1 MLLTILS
8 VFFVTFTDK
17 QGCSPIAFSDR
28 AVEQRTKWAIPT
40 DSLDYAVSTT
50 YTDSV
55 RALGGKLMHVSRW
68 MNGATVECED
78 SIANKIAACSFVK
91 AIEQTR
97 NKSAIPQPGTQA
109 STPAII
115 ANQIAALSMPHHDSA
130 NQTSTTT
137 PQLTLFNLP
146 PLHQAGFRGEDIQ
159 IAVIDGGFQNYPVGE
174 HSGNSLSNTF
184 DTAHWL
190 GSYDF
195 TDDTTNFYGATG
207 YHGTM
212 CLSLIA
218 ADCPNTQA
226 SPPAKKSTFQ
236 GDLEGCPGAQAS
248 PPAFKEVRSP
258 GRTKRSY
265 PNSAQQDTEENTYLG
280 AAPAADYYL
289 IRSEEEGKES
299 PKEMDNLVAALEK
312 ADSLGVNIASI
323 SLGYSVFDNEAWDFG
338 YADMNGQTT
347 RCSQAAQI
355 AARKGMLVCVAAGN
369 EGNKEWHYLT
379 APADADSILCV
390 GAVDSEGT
398 IAAFSSRGPSSDG
411 RVKPD
416 VCAVGSGSCIIR
428 PSDGTIQYGNGT
440 SFACP
445 LIAGMAACIWSALPD
460 LNAMEIRRRIIC
472 SADRYHYPDADYGY
486 GIPNAWLA
494 YLGIESTTNTTQNTN
509 TPHYQ
514 KIYRNGTLFILRDGQ
529 WYDVMG
535 RKVRLR

>member
-17 QGCSPIAFSDR
+17 QGCAPIAFSDR
-28 AVEQRTKWAIPT
+28 ALEQRTKWAIPT

-55 RALGGKLMHVSRW
+55 RALGGQVMHVSRW

-97 NKSAIPQPGTQA
+97 NETDSRRYLYRKQDFLHSSEADMARGTDAQLALYNLQPLL
-109 STPAII
+109 
-115 ANQIAALSMPHHDSA
+115 AAGHKGNGIVM
-130 NQTSTTT
+130 T
-137 PQLTLFNLP
+137 
-146 PLHQAGFRGEDIQ
+146 
-159 IAVIDGGFQNYPVGE
+159 VIDGGFHNYPVGE

-190 GSYDF
+190 GSFDF
-195 TDDTTNFYGATG
+195 TDDADEFYGATG

-212 CLSLIA
+212 CLGLISA
-218 ADCPNTQA
+218 
-226 SPPAKKSTFQ
+226 
-236 GDLEGCPGAQAS
+236 
-248 PPAFKEVRSP
+248 
-258 GRTKRSY
+258 RTGHY
-265 PNSAQQDTEENTYLG
+265 VG
-280 AAPAADYYL
+280 AAPQADYYL
-289 IRSEEEGKES
+289 MRSEEDGKES

-323 SLGYSVFDNEAWDFG
+323 SLGYSVFDNEEWDFG
-338 YADMNGQTT
+338 YADMDGQTT

-390 GAVDSEGT
+390 GAVDRDSVV
-398 IAAFSSRGPSSDG
+398 ASFSSRGPCSDG

-416 VCAVGSGSCIIR
+416 VCAVGEGSCIIQ
-428 PSDGTIQYGNGT
+428 PSDGSIQYGNGT

-445 LIAGMAACIWSALPD
+445 LIAGMAACVWFALPD

-472 SADRYHYPDADYGY
+472 SANRYHNPDAEYGY

-494 YLGIESTTNTTQNTN
+494 YIGKEADLTAPKDVSRPDGSTNAPTCR
-509 TPHYQ
+509 
-514 KIYRNGTLFILRDGQ
+514 KRYRNGTLYILRGTQ
-529 WYDVMG
+529 YYDTLG
-535 RKVRLR
+535 RRVTLE

>member
-1 MLLTILS
+1 MTSLFTLLSI
-8 VFFVTFTDK
+8 FFVTFTDK
-17 QGCSPIAFSDR
+17 QGSAPIVFSDR
-28 AVEQRTKWAIPT
+28 AVEQRTKWDIPT

-50 YTDSV
+50 YIDSV
-55 RALGGKLMHVSRW
+55 RALGGKIMHLSRW

-91 AIEQTR
+91 DIEQTR
-97 NKSAIPQPGTQA
+97 NETDSRRYLYRKQDFLHSSDVDMAQGTDAQLALYNLQPLL
-109 STPAII
+109 
-115 ANQIAALSMPHHDSA
+115 AAGYKGNGIVM
-130 NQTSTTT
+130 T
-137 PQLTLFNLP
+137 
-146 PLHQAGFRGEDIQ
+146 
-159 IAVIDGGFQNYPVGE
+159 VIDGGFHNYPVGE
-174 HSGNSLSNTF
+174 HSRNSLSNTF

-218 ADCPNTQA
+218 GDCPGTQESPPAKKSPFQGDLEGFPGTQA
-226 SPPAKKSTFQ
+226 SPPAS
-236 GDLEGCPGAQAS
+236 
-248 PPAFKEVRSP
+248 KEVRSP

-289 IRSEEEGKES
+289 MRSEEEGKES

-323 SLGYSVFDNEAWDFG
+323 SLGYSVFDNEEWDFG

-472 SADRYHYPDADYGY
+472 SADRYHNPDADYGH

-494 YLGIESTTNTTQNTN
+494 YLGVESATNTTQNTN
-509 TPHYQ
+509 TQHYQ

>member
-17 QGCSPIAFSDR
+17 QGCAPIAFSDR
-28 AVEQRTKWAIPT
+28 ALEQRTKWAIPT
-40 DSLDYAVSTT
+40 DSLDYAVSST

-55 RALGGKLMHVSRW
+55 RALGGQVMHVSRW

-97 NKSAIPQPGTQA
+97 NETDSRRYLYRKQDFLHSSEADMARGTDAQL
-109 STPAII
+109 
-115 ANQIAALSMPHHDSA
+115 ALY
-130 NQTSTTT
+130 
-137 PQLTLFNLP
+137 NLP
-146 PLHQAGFRGEDIQ
+146 PLLAAGHKGNGIVMT
-159 IAVIDGGFQNYPVGE
+159 VIDGGFHNYPVGE

-190 GSYDF
+190 GSFDF
-195 TDDTTNFYGATG
+195 TDDADEFYGATG

-212 CLSLIA
+212 CLGLISA
-218 ADCPNTQA
+218 
-226 SPPAKKSTFQ
+226 
-236 GDLEGCPGAQAS
+236 
-248 PPAFKEVRSP
+248 
-258 GRTKRSY
+258 RTGHY
-265 PNSAQQDTEENTYLG
+265 VG
-280 AAPAADYYL
+280 AAPQADYYL
-289 IRSEEEGKES
+289 MRSEEDGKES

-323 SLGYSVFDNEAWDFG
+323 SLGYSVFDNEEWDFG

-390 GAVDSEGT
+390 GAVDRDSVV
-398 IAAFSSRGPSSDG
+398 ASFSSRGPCSDG

-416 VCAVGSGSCIIR
+416 VCAVGEGSCIIQ
-428 PSDGTIQYGNGT
+428 PSDGSIQYGNGT

-445 LIAGMAACIWSALPD
+445 LIAGMAACVWSALPD

-472 SADRYHYPDADYGY
+472 SADRYHNPDADYGY

-494 YLGIESTTNTTQNTN
+494 YIGKEADLTAPKDVSRPDGSTNASTCR
-509 TPHYQ
+509 
-514 KIYRNGTLFILRDGQ
+514 KRYRNGTLYILRGTQ
-529 WYDVMG
+529 YYDTLG
-535 RKVRLR
+535 RRVTLE

>member
-1 MLLTILS
+1 MSFLFTLLSI
-8 VFFVTFTDK
+8 FFVTFTDK
-17 QGCSPIAFSDR
+17 QGSAPIAFTDR
-28 AVEQRTKWAIPT
+28 ALEQRTKWAIPT

-55 RALGGKLMHVSRW
+55 RALGGQVMHVSRW

-97 NKSAIPQPGTQA
+97 NETDSRRYLYRKQDFLHSSEADMARGTDAQLALYNLQPLL
-109 STPAII
+109 
-115 ANQIAALSMPHHDSA
+115 AAGHKGNGIVM
-130 NQTSTTT
+130 T
-137 PQLTLFNLP
+137 
-146 PLHQAGFRGEDIQ
+146 
-159 IAVIDGGFQNYPVGE
+159 VIDGGFHNYPVGE

-190 GSYDF
+190 GSFDF
-195 TDDTTNFYGATG
+195 TDDADEFYGATG

-212 CLSLIA
+212 CLGLISA
-218 ADCPNTQA
+218 
-226 SPPAKKSTFQ
+226 
-236 GDLEGCPGAQAS
+236 
-248 PPAFKEVRSP
+248 
-258 GRTKRSY
+258 RTGHY
-265 PNSAQQDTEENTYLG
+265 VG
-280 AAPAADYYL
+280 AATQADYYL
-289 IRSEEEGKES
+289 MRSEEDGKES

-323 SLGYSVFDNEAWDFG
+323 SLGYSVFDNEEWDFG

-355 AARKGMLVCVAAGN
+355 AARKGMLVFVAAGN

-390 GAVDSEGT
+390 GAVDTDSVV
-398 IAAFSSRGPSSDG
+398 ASFSSRGPCSDG

-416 VCAVGSGSCIIR
+416 VCAAGEGSCIIQ

-445 LIAGMAACIWSALPD
+445 LIAGMAACVWSALPD
-460 LNAMEIRRRIIC
+460 LDAMEIRRRIIC
-472 SADRYHYPDADYGY
+472 SADRYHNPNADYGY

-494 YLGIESTTNTTQNTN
+494 YIGKEADLNAPKDVSRPVGSTNAPTCR
-509 TPHYQ
+509 
-514 KIYRNGTLFILRDGQ
+514 KRYRNGTLYILRGTQ
-529 WYDVMG
+529 YYDTLG
-535 RKVRLR
+535 RRVTLE

>member
-17 QGCSPIAFSDR
+17 QGCAPIAFSDR
-28 AVEQRTKWAIPT
+28 AMEQRTKWAIPT

-55 RALGGKLMHVSRW
+55 RALGGKVMHVSRW

-97 NKSAIPQPGTQA
+97 NETDSRRYLYRKQDFLHSSEADMARGTDAQLALYNLQPLL
-109 STPAII
+109 
-115 ANQIAALSMPHHDSA
+115 AAGHKGNGIVM
-130 NQTSTTT
+130 T
-137 PQLTLFNLP
+137 
-146 PLHQAGFRGEDIQ
+146 
-159 IAVIDGGFQNYPVGE
+159 VIDGGFHNYPVGE

-190 GSYDF
+190 GSFDF
-195 TDDTTNFYGATG
+195 TDDADEFYGATG

-212 CLSLIA
+212 CLGLISA
-218 ADCPNTQA
+218 
-226 SPPAKKSTFQ
+226 
-236 GDLEGCPGAQAS
+236 
-248 PPAFKEVRSP
+248 
-258 GRTKRSY
+258 RTGHY
-265 PNSAQQDTEENTYLG
+265 VG
-280 AAPAADYYL
+280 AATQADYYL
-289 IRSEEEGKES
+289 MRSEEDGKES

-323 SLGYSVFDNEAWDFG
+323 SLGYSVFDNEEWDFG

-390 GAVDSEGT
+390 GAVDRDSVV
-398 IAAFSSRGPSSDG
+398 ASFSSRGPCSDG

-416 VCAVGSGSCIIR
+416 VCAVGEGSCIIQ
-428 PSDGTIQYGNGT
+428 PSDGSIQYGNGT

-445 LIAGMAACIWSALPD
+445 LIAGMAACVWSALPD

-472 SADRYHYPDADYGY
+472 SANRYHNPDAEYGY

-494 YLGIESTTNTTQNTN
+494 YIGKEADLTDPKDMSRPVGSTNAPTC
-509 TPHYQ
+509 Q
-514 KIYRNGTLFILRDGQ
+514 KRYRNGTIYILRGTQ
-529 WYDVMG
+529 YYDTLG
-535 RKVRLR
+535 RRVALE

>member
-1 MLLTILS
+1 MTSLFTLLSI
-8 VFFVTFTDK
+8 FFVTFTDK
-17 QGCSPIAFSDR
+17 QGSAPIAFSDR
-28 AVEQRTKWAIPT
+28 AVEQRTKWDIPT

-55 RALGGKLMHVSRW
+55 RALGGKIMHVSRW
-68 MNGATVECED
+68 MNGATIDCED

-97 NKSAIPQPGTQA
+97 NETDSRRYLYRKQDFLHSSEADMAQGTDAQLALYNLQPLL
-109 STPAII
+109 
-115 ANQIAALSMPHHDSA
+115 AAGYKGNGIVM
-130 NQTSTTT
+130 T
-137 PQLTLFNLP
+137 
-146 PLHQAGFRGEDIQ
+146 
-159 IAVIDGGFQNYPVGE
+159 VIDGGFHNYPVGE

-218 ADCPNTQA
+218 
-226 SPPAKKSTFQ
+226 
-236 GDLEGCPGAQAS
+236 GD
-248 PPAFKEVRSP
+248 FKEVPSEVYP
-258 GRTKRSY
+258 DTIGSRTKRSY

-289 IRSEEEGKES
+289 MRSEEEGKES

-323 SLGYSVFDNEAWDFG
+323 SLGYSVFDNEEWDFG

-416 VCAVGSGSCIIR
+416 VCAVGAGSCIIQ
-428 PSDGTIQYGNGT
+428 PSDGSIQYGNGT

-472 SADRYHYPDADYGY
+472 SADRYHNPDADYGY

-494 YLGIESTTNTTQNTN
+494 YLGEETNLFEGAEDGAERCTKQW
-509 TPHYQ
+509 Q
-514 KIYRNGTLFILRDGQ
+514 NGTLYILRAGER
-529 WYDVMG
+529 YDMLG
-535 RKVRLR
+535 RKVAEE

>member
-17 QGCSPIAFSDR
+17 QGCAPIAFTDR
-28 AVEQRTKWAIPT
+28 ALEQRTKWAIPT

-55 RALGGKLMHVSRW
+55 RALGGQVMHVSRW

-97 NKSAIPQPGTQA
+97 NETDSRRYLYRKQDFLHSSEADMARGTDAQLALYNLQPLL
-109 STPAII
+109 
-115 ANQIAALSMPHHDSA
+115 AAGHKGNGIVM
-130 NQTSTTT
+130 T
-137 PQLTLFNLP
+137 
-146 PLHQAGFRGEDIQ
+146 
-159 IAVIDGGFQNYPVGE
+159 VIDGGFHNYPVGE

-190 GSYDF
+190 GSFDF
-195 TDDTTNFYGATG
+195 TDDADEFYGATG

-212 CLSLIA
+212 CLGLISA
-218 ADCPNTQA
+218 
-226 SPPAKKSTFQ
+226 
-236 GDLEGCPGAQAS
+236 
-248 PPAFKEVRSP
+248 
-258 GRTKRSY
+258 RTGHY
-265 PNSAQQDTEENTYLG
+265 VG
-280 AAPAADYYL
+280 AAPQADYYL
-289 IRSEEEGKES
+289 MRSEEDGKES

-323 SLGYSVFDNEAWDFG
+323 SLGYSVFDNEEWDFG

-390 GAVDSEGT
+390 GAVDRDSVV
-398 IAAFSSRGPSSDG
+398 ASFSSRGPCSDG

-416 VCAVGSGSCIIR
+416 VCAVGEGSCIIQ
-428 PSDGTIQYGNGT
+428 PSDGSIQYGNGT

-445 LIAGMAACIWSALPD
+445 LIAGMAACVWSALPD

-472 SADRYHYPDADYGY
+472 SANRYHNPDADYGY

-494 YLGIESTTNTTQNTN
+494 YLGEET
-509 TPHYQ
+509 
-514 KIYRNGTLFILRDGQ
+514 GLLDGETEETCTKQ
-529 WYDVMG
+529 WQDGALYIIRVGERYDMLG
-535 RKVRLR
+535 RKVDR

>member
-17 QGCSPIAFSDR
+17 QGCSPIDFSDR

-55 RALGGKLMHVSRW
+55 RALGGKIMHVSRW
-68 MNGATVECED
+68 MNGATIDCED

-97 NKSAIPQPGTQA
+97 NETDSRRYLYRKQDFLHSSEADMAQGTDAQLALYNLQPLL
-109 STPAII
+109 
-115 ANQIAALSMPHHDSA
+115 AA
-130 NQTSTTT
+130 
-137 PQLTLFNLP
+137 
-146 PLHQAGFRGEDIQ
+146 GYKGEGIVL
-159 IAVIDGGFQNYPVGE
+159 AVIDGGFQNYPIGE

-184 DTAHWL
+184 NTTHWL
-190 GSYDF
+190 GSFDF
-195 TDDTTNFYGATG
+195 TDDTDDFYGATG

-218 ADCPNTQA
+218 GERED
-226 SPPAKKSTFQ
+226 
-236 GDLEGCPGAQAS
+236 
-248 PPAFKEVRSP
+248 
-258 GRTKRSY
+258 
-265 PNSAQQDTEENTYLG
+265 YLG
-280 AAPAADYYL
+280 TAPAADYYL
-289 IRSEEEGKES
+289 MRSEEEGKES

-323 SLGYSVFDNEAWDFG
+323 SLGYSEFDNEAWDFG
-338 YADMNGQTT
+338 YQDMNGQTT

-369 EGNKEWHYLT
+369 EGDKEWHYLT

-390 GAVDSEGT
+390 GAVDNEGT

-416 VCAVGSGSCIIR
+416 VCAVGAGSCIVN
-428 PSDGTIQYGNGT
+428 PSDGSIQYGNGT

-472 SADRYHYPDADYGY
+472 SADRYHSPDADYGY

-494 YLGIESTTNTTQNTN
+494 YLGEETNLFEGAEDGAERCTKQW
-509 TPHYQ
+509 Q
-514 KIYRNGTLFILRDGQ
+514 NGTLYILRAGER
-529 WYDVMG
+529 YDMLG
-535 RKVRLR
+535 RKVAEE

>member
-1 MLLTILS
+1 MSFLFTLLSI
-8 VFFVTFTDK
+8 FFVTFTDK
-17 QGCSPIAFSDR
+17 QGCAPIAFSDR
-28 AVEQRTKWAIPT
+28 ALEQRTKWAIPT

-55 RALGGKLMHVSRW
+55 RALGGQVMHVSRW

-97 NKSAIPQPGTQA
+97 NETDSRRYLYRKQDFLHSSEADMARGTDAQL
-109 STPAII
+109 
-115 ANQIAALSMPHHDSA
+115 ALY
-130 NQTSTTT
+130 
-137 PQLTLFNLP
+137 NLP
-146 PLHQAGFRGEDIQ
+146 PLLAAGHKGNGIVLT
-159 IAVIDGGFQNYPVGE
+159 VIDGGFHNYPVGE

-190 GSYDF
+190 GSFDF
-195 TDDTTNFYGATG
+195 TDDADEFYGATG

-212 CLSLIA
+212 CLGLISA
-218 ADCPNTQA
+218 
-226 SPPAKKSTFQ
+226 
-236 GDLEGCPGAQAS
+236 
-248 PPAFKEVRSP
+248 
-258 GRTKRSY
+258 RTGHY
-265 PNSAQQDTEENTYLG
+265 VG
-280 AAPAADYYL
+280 AAPQADYYL
-289 IRSEEEGKES
+289 MRSEEDGKES

-323 SLGYSVFDNEAWDFG
+323 SLGYSVFDNEEWDFG

-390 GAVDSEGT
+390 GAVDRDSVV
-398 IAAFSSRGPSSDG
+398 ASFSSRGPCSDG

-416 VCAVGSGSCIIR
+416 VCAVGEGSCIIQ
-428 PSDGTIQYGNGT
+428 PSDGSIQYGNGT

-445 LIAGMAACIWSALPD
+445 LIAGMAACVWSALPD

-472 SADRYHYPDADYGY
+472 SADRYHNPDAEYGY

-494 YLGIESTTNTTQNTN
+494 YLGEET
-509 TPHYQ
+509 
-514 KIYRNGTLFILRDGQ
+514 GLLDGETEETCTKQ
-529 WYDVMG
+529 WQDGALYIIRAGERYDMLG
-535 RKVRLR
+535 RKVDR

>member
-17 QGCSPIAFSDR
+17 QGCAPIAFTDR
-28 AVEQRTKWAIPT
+28 ALEQRTKWAIPT

-55 RALGGKLMHVSRW
+55 RALGGQVMHVSRW

-97 NKSAIPQPGTQA
+97 NETDSRRYLYRKQDFLHSSEADMARGTDAQL
-109 STPAII
+109 
-115 ANQIAALSMPHHDSA
+115 ALY
-130 NQTSTTT
+130 
-137 PQLTLFNLP
+137 NLP
-146 PLHQAGFRGEDIQ
+146 PLLAAGHKGNGIVMT
-159 IAVIDGGFQNYPVGE
+159 VIDGGFHNYPVGE

-190 GSYDF
+190 GSFDF
-195 TDDTTNFYGATG
+195 TDDADEFYGATG

-212 CLSLIA
+212 CLGLISA
-218 ADCPNTQA
+218 
-226 SPPAKKSTFQ
+226 
-236 GDLEGCPGAQAS
+236 
-248 PPAFKEVRSP
+248 
-258 GRTKRSY
+258 RTGHY
-265 PNSAQQDTEENTYLG
+265 VG
-280 AAPAADYYL
+280 AAPQADYYL
-289 IRSEEEGKES
+289 MRSEEDGKES

-323 SLGYSVFDNEAWDFG
+323 SLGYSVFDNEEWDFG

-390 GAVDSEGT
+390 GAVDRDSVV
-398 IAAFSSRGPSSDG
+398 ASFSSRGPCSDG

-416 VCAVGSGSCIIR
+416 VCAVGEGSCIIQ
-428 PSDGTIQYGNGT
+428 PSDGSIQYGNGT

-445 LIAGMAACIWSALPD
+445 LIAGMAACVWSALPD

-472 SADRYHYPDADYGY
+472 SADRYHNPDAEYGY

-494 YLGIESTTNTTQNTN
+494 YIGKEADLTDPKDMSRPVGSTNAPTC
-509 TPHYQ
+509 Q
-514 KIYRNGTLFILRDGQ
+514 KRYRNGTLYILRGTQ
-529 WYDVMG
+529 YYDTLG
-535 RKVRLR
+535 RIVTLE

>member
-17 QGCSPIAFSDR
+17 QGSAPIAFSDR
-28 AVEQRTKWAIPT
+28 ALEQRTKWAIPT

-55 RALGGKLMHVSRW
+55 RALGGKIMHVSRW
-68 MNGATVECED
+68 MNGATIECED

-97 NKSAIPQPGTQA
+97 NETDSRRYLYRRQDFLHSSEADIAQGTDAQLALYNLQPLL
-109 STPAII
+109 
-115 ANQIAALSMPHHDSA
+115 AAGYKGNGIVM
-130 NQTSTTT
+130 T
-137 PQLTLFNLP
+137 
-146 PLHQAGFRGEDIQ
+146 
-159 IAVIDGGFQNYPVGE
+159 VIDGGFHNYPVGE

-218 ADCPNTQA
+218 GDCPGTQ
-226 SPPAKKSTFQ
+226 
-236 GDLEGCPGAQAS
+236 ES
-248 PPAFKEVRSP
+248 PPAFP

-323 SLGYSVFDNEAWDFG
+323 SLGYSVFDNEEWDFG

-390 GAVDSEGT
+390 GAVDRDSVV
-398 IAAFSSRGPSSDG
+398 ASFSSRGPCSDG

-472 SADRYHYPDADYGY
+472 SADRYHNPDADYGY

-494 YLGIESTTNTTQNTN
+494 YLGEETNLFEGAEDGAERCTKQW
-509 TPHYQ
+509 Q
-514 KIYRNGTLFILRDGQ
+514 NGTVYILRAGER
-529 WYDVMG
+529 YDMLG
-535 RKVRLR
+535 RKVAEE

>member
-17 QGCSPIAFSDR
+17 QGCAPIAFTDR
-28 AVEQRTKWAIPT
+28 ALEQRTKWAIPT

-55 RALGGKLMHVSRW
+55 RALGGQVMHVSRW

-91 AIEQTR
+91 AIDQTR
-97 NKSAIPQPGTQA
+97 NETDSRRYLYRKQDFLHSSEADMARGTDAQLALYNLQPLL
-109 STPAII
+109 
-115 ANQIAALSMPHHDSA
+115 AAGHKGNGIVM
-130 NQTSTTT
+130 T
-137 PQLTLFNLP
+137 
-146 PLHQAGFRGEDIQ
+146 
-159 IAVIDGGFQNYPVGE
+159 VIDGGFQNYPVGE

-184 DTAHWL
+184 DTSHWL
-190 GSYDF
+190 GSFDF
-195 TDDTTNFYGATG
+195 TDDADEFYGATG

-218 ADCPNTQA
+218 
-226 SPPAKKSTFQ
+226 
-236 GDLEGCPGAQAS
+236 GD
-248 PPAFKEVRSP
+248 FKEVRSP
-258 GRTKRSY
+258 GRTKRRCPS
-265 PNSAQQDTEENTYLG
+265 SFQQDTEGNTYLG
-280 AAPAADYYL
+280 AAPQADYYL
-289 IRSEEEGKES
+289 MRSEEDGKES

-323 SLGYSVFDNEAWDFG
+323 SLGYSVFDNEEWDFG

-390 GAVDSEGT
+390 GAVDRDSVV
-398 IAAFSSRGPSSDG
+398 ASFSSRGPCSDG

-416 VCAVGSGSCIIR
+416 VCAVGEGSCIIQ
-428 PSDGTIQYGNGT
+428 PSDGSIQYGNGT

-445 LIAGMAACIWSALPD
+445 LIAGMAACVWSALPD

-472 SADRYHYPDADYGY
+472 SADRYHNPDADYGY

-494 YLGIESTTNTTQNTN
+494 YIGKEADLNAPKDMSRPVGSPNAPTCR
-509 TPHYQ
+509 
-514 KIYRNGTLFILRDGQ
+514 KRYRNGTLYILRGTQ
-529 WYDVMG
+529 YYDTLG
-535 RKVRLR
+535 RRVTLE

>member
-17 QGCSPIAFSDR
+17 QGCAPIAFSDR

-55 RALGGKLMHVSRW
+55 RALGGKIMHVSRW
-68 MNGATVECED
+68 MNGATIECED
-78 SIANKIAACSFVK
+78 SIANKITACSFVK
-91 AIEQTR
+91 AVEQTR
-97 NKSAIPQPGTQA
+97 NETDSRRYLYRKQDFLHSSEADMAQGTDA
-109 STPAII
+109 
-115 ANQIAALSMPHHDSA
+115 
-130 NQTSTTT
+130 
-137 PQLTLFNLP
+137 QLALFNLQ
-146 PLHQAGFRGEDIQ
+146 PLLAAGYKGEGIVL
-159 IAVIDGGFQNYPVGE
+159 AVIDGGFQNYPIGE

-184 DTAHWL
+184 DTTHWL
-190 GSYDF
+190 GSFDF
-195 TDDTTNFYGATG
+195 TDDTDDFYGATG

-218 ADCPNTQA
+218 GERED
-226 SPPAKKSTFQ
+226 
-236 GDLEGCPGAQAS
+236 
-248 PPAFKEVRSP
+248 
-258 GRTKRSY
+258 
-265 PNSAQQDTEENTYLG
+265 YLG
-280 AAPAADYYL
+280 AATQADYYL
-289 IRSEEEGKES
+289 MRSEEEGKES

-338 YADMNGQTT
+338 YQDMNGQTT

-369 EGNKEWHYLT
+369 EGDKEWHYLT

-390 GAVDSEGT
+390 GAVDNEGT
-398 IAAFSSRGPSSDG
+398 IAAFSSRGPSSEG

-416 VCAVGSGSCIIR
+416 VCAVGAGSCIVN
-428 PSDGTIQYGNGT
+428 PSDGSIQYGNGT

-445 LIAGMAACIWSALPD
+445 LIAGMAACVWSALPD

-472 SADRYHYPDADYGY
+472 SADRYHSPDADYGY

-494 YLGIESTTNTTQNTN
+494 YLGEETNLFEGAEDGAERCTKQW
-509 TPHYQ
+509 Q
-514 KIYRNGTLFILRDGQ
+514 NGTLYILRAGER
-529 WYDVMG
+529 YDMLG
-535 RKVRLR
+535 RKVAEE

>member
-17 QGCSPIAFSDR
+17 QGSAPIAFSDR
-28 AVEQRTKWAIPT
+28 ALEQRTKWAIPT

-55 RALGGKLMHVSRW
+55 RALGGQVMHVSRW

-91 AIEQTR
+91 DIEQTR
-97 NKSAIPQPGTQA
+97 NKSATPQPGTQA

-115 ANQIAALSMPHHDSA
+115 ANHIAALSMPHHDSD
-130 NQTSTTT
+130 NQASTTT

-174 HSGNSLSNTF
+174 HSNHAMTHYF
-184 DTAHWL
+184 DTTHCL
-190 GSYDF
+190 GTFDF

-207 YHGTM
+207 SHGTM

-218 ADCPNTQA
+218 GDCP
-226 SPPAKKSTFQ
+226 
-236 GDLEGCPGAQAS
+236 GVQAS

-258 GRTKRSY
+258 GRTKRNY

-323 SLGYSVFDNEAWDFG
+323 SLGYSVFDNEEWDFG

-398 IAAFSSRGPSSDG
+398 IATFSSRGPSSDG

-494 YLGIESTTNTTQNTN
+494 YLGIESATNTTQNTN

>member
-17 QGCSPIAFSDR
+17 QGCAPIAFSDR
-28 AVEQRTKWAIPT
+28 ALEQRTKWAIPT

-55 RALGGKLMHVSRW
+55 RALGGKVMHVSRW

-97 NKSAIPQPGTQA
+97 NETDSRRYLYRKQDFLHSSEADMARGTDAQLALYNLQPLL
-109 STPAII
+109 
-115 ANQIAALSMPHHDSA
+115 AAGHKGNGIVM
-130 NQTSTTT
+130 T
-137 PQLTLFNLP
+137 
-146 PLHQAGFRGEDIQ
+146 
-159 IAVIDGGFQNYPVGE
+159 VIDGGFHNYPVGE

-190 GSYDF
+190 GSFDF
-195 TDDTTNFYGATG
+195 TDDADEFYGATG

-212 CLSLIA
+212 CLGLISA
-218 ADCPNTQA
+218 
-226 SPPAKKSTFQ
+226 
-236 GDLEGCPGAQAS
+236 
-248 PPAFKEVRSP
+248 
-258 GRTKRSY
+258 RTGHY
-265 PNSAQQDTEENTYLG
+265 VG
-280 AAPAADYYL
+280 AAPQADYYL
-289 IRSEEEGKES
+289 MRSEEDGKES

-323 SLGYSVFDNEAWDFG
+323 SLGYSVFDNEEWDFG

-390 GAVDSEGT
+390 GAVDRDSVV
-398 IAAFSSRGPSSDG
+398 ASFSSRGPCSDG

-416 VCAVGSGSCIIR
+416 VCAVGEGSCIIQ
-428 PSDGTIQYGNGT
+428 PSDGSIQYGNGT

-445 LIAGMAACIWSALPD
+445 LIAGMAACVWSALPD

-472 SADRYHYPDADYGY
+472 SADRYHNPDADYGY

-494 YLGIESTTNTTQNTN
+494 YIGKEADLTAPKDMSRPDGSTNAPTC
-509 TPHYQ
+509 Q
-514 KIYRNGTLFILRDGQ
+514 KIYRNGTLYILRGTQ
-529 WYDVMG
+529 CYDTMG
-535 RKVRLR
+535 RRVAF

>member
-17 QGCSPIAFSDR
+17 QGSAPIAFSDR

-55 RALGGKLMHVSRW
+55 RALGGKIMHLSRW
-68 MNGATVECED
+68 MNGATIDCED
-78 SIANKIAACSFVK
+78 SIADKIAACSFVK

-97 NKSAIPQPGTQA
+97 NETDSRRYLYRKQDFLHSSEADMAQGTDAQLALYNLQPLL
-109 STPAII
+109 
-115 ANQIAALSMPHHDSA
+115 AA
-130 NQTSTTT
+130 
-137 PQLTLFNLP
+137 
-146 PLHQAGFRGEDIQ
+146 GYKGEGIVL
-159 IAVIDGGFQNYPVGE
+159 AVIDGGFQNYPVGE

-218 ADCPNTQA
+218 GERED
-226 SPPAKKSTFQ
+226 
-236 GDLEGCPGAQAS
+236 
-248 PPAFKEVRSP
+248 
-258 GRTKRSY
+258 
-265 PNSAQQDTEENTYLG
+265 YLG
-280 AAPAADYYL
+280 AATQADYYL
-289 IRSEEEGKES
+289 MRSEEEGKES

-312 ADSLGVNIASI
+312 ADSFGVNIASI
-323 SLGYSVFDNEAWDFG
+323 SLGYSAFDNEACDFS
-338 YADMNGQTT
+338 YQDMNGQTT

-369 EGNKEWHYLT
+369 EGDKEWHYLT

-390 GAVDSEGT
+390 GAVDNEGT

-416 VCAVGSGSCIIR
+416 VCAVGAGSCIVN
-428 PSDGTIQYGNGT
+428 PSDGSIQYGNGT

-472 SADRYHYPDADYGY
+472 SADRYHSPDADYGY

-494 YLGIESTTNTTQNTN
+494 YLGVESAIPSPQSTDTADACQI
-509 TPHYQ
+509 
-514 KIYRNGTLFILRDGQ
+514 IYRTGTFFILRGTQ
-529 WYDVMG
+529 CYDMMG
-535 RKVRLR
+535 RKVAF

>member
-17 QGCSPIAFSDR
+17 QGSAPIAFSDR

-55 RALGGKLMHVSRW
+55 RALGGKIMHVSRW

-78 SIANKIAACSFVK
+78 SIANKIATCSFVK

-97 NKSAIPQPGTQA
+97 NETDSRRYLYRKQDFLHSSEADMAQGTDAQLALYNLQPLL
-109 STPAII
+109 
-115 ANQIAALSMPHHDSA
+115 AA
-130 NQTSTTT
+130 
-137 PQLTLFNLP
+137 
-146 PLHQAGFRGEDIQ
+146 GYKGEGIVL
-159 IAVIDGGFQNYPVGE
+159 AVIDGGFQNYPVGE

-184 DTAHWL
+184 DTTHCL
-190 GSYDF
+190 GTFDF
-195 TDDTTNFYGATG
+195 TDDTDDFYGATG

-218 ADCPNTQA
+218 GERED
-226 SPPAKKSTFQ
+226 
-236 GDLEGCPGAQAS
+236 
-248 PPAFKEVRSP
+248 
-258 GRTKRSY
+258 
-265 PNSAQQDTEENTYLG
+265 YLG
-280 AAPAADYYL
+280 AATQADYYL
-289 IRSEEEGKES
+289 MRSEEEGKES
-299 PKEMDNLVAALEK
+299 PKEMDNLVVALEK

-323 SLGYSVFDNEAWDFG
+323 SLGYSMFDNEAWDFG
-338 YADMNGQTT
+338 YQDMNGQTT

-369 EGNKEWHYLT
+369 EGDKEWHYLT

-390 GAVDSEGT
+390 GAVDNEGT

-416 VCAVGSGSCIIR
+416 VCAVGSGSCIVN
-428 PSDGTIQYGNGT
+428 PSDGSIQYGNGT

-445 LIAGMAACIWSALPD
+445 LMAGMAACVWSALPD

-472 SADRYHYPDADYGY
+472 SADRYHSPDADYGY

-494 YLGIESTTNTTQNTN
+494 YLGEETNLFEGAEDGAERCTKQW
-509 TPHYQ
+509 Q
-514 KIYRNGTLFILRDGQ
+514 NGTLYILRAGER
-529 WYDVMG
+529 YDMLG
-535 RKVRLR
+535 RKVAEE

>member
-17 QGCSPIAFSDR
+17 QGCAPIAFSDR
-28 AVEQRTKWAIPT
+28 ALEQRTKWAIPT

-55 RALGGKLMHVSRW
+55 QELGGKIMHVSRW

-97 NKSAIPQPGTQA
+97 NETDSRRYLYRKQDFLHSSEADMARGTDAQLALYNLQPLL
-109 STPAII
+109 
-115 ANQIAALSMPHHDSA
+115 AAGHKGNGIVM
-130 NQTSTTT
+130 T
-137 PQLTLFNLP
+137 
-146 PLHQAGFRGEDIQ
+146 
-159 IAVIDGGFQNYPVGE
+159 VIDGGFHNYPVGE
-174 HSGNSLSNTF
+174 HCGNSLSNTF

-190 GSYDF
+190 GSFDF
-195 TDDTTNFYGATG
+195 TDDADEFYGATG

-212 CLSLIA
+212 CLGLISA
-218 ADCPNTQA
+218 
-226 SPPAKKSTFQ
+226 
-236 GDLEGCPGAQAS
+236 
-248 PPAFKEVRSP
+248 
-258 GRTKRSY
+258 RTGHY
-265 PNSAQQDTEENTYLG
+265 VG
-280 AAPAADYYL
+280 AATQADYYL
-289 IRSEEEGKES
+289 MRSEEDGKES

-323 SLGYSVFDNEAWDFG
+323 SLGYSVFDNEEWDFG

-390 GAVDSEGT
+390 GAVDRDSVV
-398 IAAFSSRGPSSDG
+398 ASFSSRGPCSDG

-416 VCAVGSGSCIIR
+416 VCAVGEGSCIIQ
-428 PSDGTIQYGNGT
+428 PSDGSIQYGNGT

-445 LIAGMAACIWSALPD
+445 LIAGMAACVWSALPD

-472 SADRYHYPDADYGY
+472 SANRYHNPDAEYGY

-494 YLGIESTTNTTQNTN
+494 YIGKEADLTDPKDMSRPVGSTNASTCR
-509 TPHYQ
+509 
-514 KIYRNGTLFILRDGQ
+514 KRYRNGTLYILRGTQ
-529 WYDVMG
+529 YYDTLG
-535 RKVRLR
+535 RRVILE

>member
-1 MLLTILS
+1 MSFLFTLLSI
-8 VFFVTFTDK
+8 FFVTFTDK
-17 QGCSPIAFSDR
+17 QGSAPIAFSDR
-28 AVEQRTKWAIPT
+28 ALEQRTKWAIPT

-55 RALGGKLMHVSRW
+55 RALGGQVMHVSRW

-97 NKSAIPQPGTQA
+97 NETDSRRYLYRKQDFLHSSEADMARGTDAQLALYNLQPLL
-109 STPAII
+109 
-115 ANQIAALSMPHHDSA
+115 AAGHKGNGIVM
-130 NQTSTTT
+130 T
-137 PQLTLFNLP
+137 
-146 PLHQAGFRGEDIQ
+146 
-159 IAVIDGGFQNYPVGE
+159 VIDGGFHNYPVGE

-190 GSYDF
+190 GSFDF
-195 TDDTTNFYGATG
+195 TDDADEFYGATG

-212 CLSLIA
+212 CLGLISA
-218 ADCPNTQA
+218 
-226 SPPAKKSTFQ
+226 
-236 GDLEGCPGAQAS
+236 
-248 PPAFKEVRSP
+248 
-258 GRTKRSY
+258 RTGHY
-265 PNSAQQDTEENTYLG
+265 VG
-280 AAPAADYYL
+280 AATQADYYL
-289 IRSEEEGKES
+289 MRSEEDGKES

-323 SLGYSVFDNEAWDFG
+323 SLGYSVFDNEEWDFG

-390 GAVDSEGT
+390 GAVDRDSVV
-398 IAAFSSRGPSSDG
+398 ASFSSRGPCSDG

-416 VCAVGSGSCIIR
+416 VCAVGEGSCIIQ
-428 PSDGTIQYGNGT
+428 PSDGSIQYGNGT

-445 LIAGMAACIWSALPD
+445 LIAGMAACVWSALPD

-472 SADRYHYPDADYGY
+472 SADRYHNPDAEYGY

-494 YLGIESTTNTTQNTN
+494 YIGKEADLTAPKDVSRPVGNTN
-509 TPHYQ
+509 APTCQ
-514 KIYRNGTLFILRDGQ
+514 KIYRNGMLYILRGTQ
-529 WYDVMG
+529 YYDTLG
-535 RKVRLR
+535 RIVAF

>member
-1 MLLTILS
+1 MMPSLFTLLSI
-8 VFFVTFTDK
+8 FFVTFTDK

-55 RALGGKLMHVSRW
+55 RALGGKVMHVSRW

-78 SIANKIAACSFVK
+78 SIANKITACSFVK

-97 NKSAIPQPGTQA
+97 NETDSRRYLYRKQDFLHSSEADMAQGTDAQLALYNLQPLL
-109 STPAII
+109 
-115 ANQIAALSMPHHDSA
+115 AA
-130 NQTSTTT
+130 
-137 PQLTLFNLP
+137 
-146 PLHQAGFRGEDIQ
+146 GYKGEGIVL
-159 IAVIDGGFQNYPVGE
+159 AVIDGGFQNYPIGE

-184 DTAHWL
+184 DTTHCL
-190 GSYDF
+190 GTFDF
-195 TDDTTNFYGATG
+195 TDDTDDFYGATG

-218 ADCPNTQA
+218 GERED
-226 SPPAKKSTFQ
+226 
-236 GDLEGCPGAQAS
+236 
-248 PPAFKEVRSP
+248 
-258 GRTKRSY
+258 
-265 PNSAQQDTEENTYLG
+265 YLG
-280 AAPAADYYL
+280 AATQADYYL
-289 IRSEEEGKES
+289 MRSEEEGKES

-390 GAVDSEGT
+390 GAVDSEGI
-398 IAAFSSRGPSSDG
+398 IAAFSSRGPSSDE

-416 VCAVGSGSCIIR
+416 VCAVGAGSCIIQ
-428 PSDGTIQYGNGT
+428 PSDGSIQYGNGT

-472 SADRYHYPDADYGY
+472 STDRYHNPDADYGY

-494 YLGIESTTNTTQNTN
+494 YLGKESATNTTQNTN
-509 TPHYQ
+509 TQHYQ

-535 RKVRLR
+535 IKVRLR

>member
-1 MLLTILS
+1 MSFLFTLLSI
-8 VFFVTFTDK
+8 FFVTFTDK
-17 QGCSPIAFSDR
+17 QGCAPIAFSDR
-28 AVEQRTKWAIPT
+28 ALEQRTKWAIPT

-55 RALGGKLMHVSRW
+55 RALGGQVMHVSRW

-97 NKSAIPQPGTQA
+97 NETDSRRYLYRKQDFLHSSEADMARGTDAQLALYNLQPLL
-109 STPAII
+109 
-115 ANQIAALSMPHHDSA
+115 AAGHKGNGIVM
-130 NQTSTTT
+130 T
-137 PQLTLFNLP
+137 
-146 PLHQAGFRGEDIQ
+146 
-159 IAVIDGGFQNYPVGE
+159 VIDGGFHNYPVGE

-190 GSYDF
+190 GSFDF
-195 TDDTTNFYGATG
+195 TDDTDEFYGATG

-212 CLSLIA
+212 CLGLISA
-218 ADCPNTQA
+218 
-226 SPPAKKSTFQ
+226 
-236 GDLEGCPGAQAS
+236 
-248 PPAFKEVRSP
+248 
-258 GRTKRSY
+258 RTGHY
-265 PNSAQQDTEENTYLG
+265 IG
-280 AAPAADYYL
+280 AATQADYYL
-289 IRSEEEGKES
+289 MRSEEDGKES

-323 SLGYSVFDNEAWDFG
+323 SLGYSVFDNEEWDFG

-390 GAVDSEGT
+390 GAVDRDSVV
-398 IAAFSSRGPSSDG
+398 ASFSSRGPCSDG

-416 VCAVGSGSCIIR
+416 VCAVGEGSCIIQ
-428 PSDGTIQYGNGT
+428 PSDGSIQYGNGT

-445 LIAGMAACIWSALPD
+445 LIAGMAACVWSALPD

-472 SADRYHYPDADYGY
+472 SANRYHNPDADYGY

-494 YLGIESTTNTTQNTN
+494 YIGKEADLTAPHNSSRPVGNTN
-509 TPHYQ
+509 ASTCQ
-514 KIYRNGTLFILRDGQ
+514 KIYRNGTLYILRSGQ
-529 WYDVMG
+529 WYDIMG
-535 RKVRLR
+535 RRAVF

>member
-1 MLLTILS
+1 MLLTLLS

-55 RALGGKLMHVSRW
+55 QALGGKIMHVSRW
-68 MNGATVECED
+68 MNGATIECED

-97 NKSAIPQPGTQA
+97 NKSAVPQPGTQA

-115 ANQIAALSMPHHDSA
+115 ANQIAALSMPHHDSD
-130 NQTSTTT
+130 NQASTTT

-146 PLHQAGFRGEDIQ
+146 PLHQAGFHGEKIQ
-159 IAVIDGGFQNYPVGE
+159 IAVIDGGFQNYPVGG

-184 DTAHWL
+184 DTTHWL

-195 TDDTTNFYGATG
+195 TDDSTEFYGATG

-218 ADCPNTQA
+218 GDCP
-226 SPPAKKSTFQ
+226 
-236 GDLEGCPGAQAS
+236 GVQAS

-258 GRTKRSY
+258 GRTKRNY

-289 IRSEEEGKES
+289 MRSEEEGKES

-323 SLGYSVFDNEAWDFG
+323 SLGYSVFDNEEWDFG

-416 VCAVGSGSCIIR
+416 VCAVGAGSCIIQ
-428 PSDGTIQYGNGT
+428 PSDGSIQYGNGT

-472 SADRYHYPDADYGY
+472 SADRYHNPDADYGY

-494 YLGIESTTNTTQNTN
+494 YLGEETNLFEGAEDGAERCTKQW
-509 TPHYQ
+509 Q
-514 KIYRNGTLFILRDGQ
+514 NGTLYILRAGER
-529 WYDVMG
+529 YDMLG
-535 RKVRLR
+535 RKVAEE

>member
-17 QGCSPIAFSDR
+17 QGCAPIAFSDR
-28 AVEQRTKWAIPT
+28 ALEQRTKWAIPT

-55 RALGGKLMHVSRW
+55 RALGGKVMHVSRW

-78 SIANKIAACSFVK
+78 SIANKIATCSFVK

-97 NKSAIPQPGTQA
+97 NETDSRRYLYRKQDFLHSSEADMARGTDAQLALYNLQPLL
-109 STPAII
+109 
-115 ANQIAALSMPHHDSA
+115 AAGHKGNGIVM
-130 NQTSTTT
+130 T
-137 PQLTLFNLP
+137 
-146 PLHQAGFRGEDIQ
+146 
-159 IAVIDGGFQNYPVGE
+159 VIDGGFHNYPVGE

-184 DTAHWL
+184 DTTHWL
-190 GSYDF
+190 GSFDF
-195 TDDTTNFYGATG
+195 TDDADEFYGATG

-212 CLSLIA
+212 CLGLISA
-218 ADCPNTQA
+218 
-226 SPPAKKSTFQ
+226 
-236 GDLEGCPGAQAS
+236 
-248 PPAFKEVRSP
+248 
-258 GRTKRSY
+258 RTGHY
-265 PNSAQQDTEENTYLG
+265 VG
-280 AAPAADYYL
+280 AAPQADYYL
-289 IRSEEEGKES
+289 MRSEEDGKES

-323 SLGYSVFDNEAWDFG
+323 SLGYSVFDNEEWDFG

-390 GAVDSEGT
+390 GAVDRDSVV
-398 IAAFSSRGPSSDG
+398 ASFSSRGPCSDG

-416 VCAVGSGSCIIR
+416 VCAVGEGSCIIQ
-428 PSDGTIQYGNGT
+428 PSDGSIQYGNGT

-445 LIAGMAACIWSALPD
+445 LIAGMAACVWSALPD

-472 SADRYHYPDADYGY
+472 SADRYHNPDAEYGY

-494 YLGIESTTNTTQNTN
+494 YIGKEADLTAPKDMSRPDGSTNAHTC
-509 TPHYQ
+509 Q
-514 KIYRNGTLFILRDGQ
+514 KRYRNGTLYILRGTQ
-529 WYDVMG
+529 YYDTLG
-535 RKVRLR
+535 RRVILE